1 MEIGSDYNLNIKSNS
16 KKLFYA
22 SGRIAITNILYKVI
36 QNKESCLIPNYLC
49 ESIYNC
55 FDNFDF
61 YKINNN
67 FEIDIKYLTSII
79 KKNKYKL
86 IFIINYLGY
95 VDKNIELITSICKKN
110 NIVIIED
117 FTHNIYTETFYGDV
131 SLCSYR
137 KSLPTPF
144 GAVVIDHNNI
154 LNIDNKK
161 TINFTYIF
169 LVFLKS
175 IGMFLKNYFS
185 IKWIWRPI
193 LLFCE
198 ENIDRIDYSDFD
210 YLNNLFY
217 KYYYDK
223 DDKYIRIN
231 NFRYLHKNLKT
242 NTLDKFSNTYFTFP
256 ILFNSK
262 VERDEIRKILSKN
275 KIYCPI
281 YWPLYFDKDNEC
293 NHYITNHILC
303 IPIDQRYNIDNMKH
317 IVQILNKCISTYII
331 SL

>member
-1 MEIGSDYNLNIKSNS
+1 MQIGSDYNLNIKLNS

-22 SGRIAITNILYKVI
+22 SGRIAIRNILYKVI
-36 QNKESCLIPNYLC
+36 QNKERCIIPNYLC
-49 ESIYNC
+49 NSIYNC
-55 FDNFDF
+55 FNNFDF
-61 YKINNN
+61 YKIKNN

-79 KKNKYKL
+79 TKNKYKL

-95 VDKNIELITSICKKN
+95 VDKNIEFITNICKKN
-110 NIVIIED
+110 NIVVIED
-117 FTHNIYTETFYGDV
+117 FTHNIYTEKFYGDI

-144 GAVVIDHNNI
+144 GAIVIDHNNI
-154 LNIDNKK
+154 LNINNKK
-161 TINFTYIF
+161 SINFTYIF

-175 IGMFLKNYFS
+175 IGMFLKNYSS

-198 ENIDRIDYSDFD
+198 ENVDRIDYSDFD

-217 KYYYDK
+217 KYYYDNN
-223 DDKYIRIN
+223 DKYIRIN
-231 NFRYLHKNLKT
+231 NFKYLQEKLKI
-242 NTLDKFSNTYFTFP
+242 NTLDKFSNTYFSFP
-256 ILFNSK
+256 IFFNSK
-262 VERDEIRKILSKN
+262 GERDGIRKNLSKN

-281 YWPLYFDKDNEC
+281 YWPLYFDKDKEC

-303 IPIDQRYNIDNMKH
+303 IPIDQRYNIENMKH
-317 IVQILNKCISTYII
+317 IVKILNGCIST
-331 SL
+331 